1 MIHFN
6 HILDVRL
13 SCVKGRLMSNVV
25 LCQRFYS
32 VKCCLPSKFTFCQ
45 GLSQVMLDRLCQL
58 GQVMLVYVRLGQLD
72 QVSQVRLVR
81 LGQLGQLGWL
91 GYFSKVSQVRLVCLC
106 KVSQVRF
113 VWLRQICKVSQV
125 RFVRLG
131 QLSPRNYS
139 PQF

>member
-1 MIHFN
+1 MEGCLVLKVVFCQM
-6 HILDVRL
+6 
-13 SCVKGRLMSNVV
+13 SSYVKGFILSNVV
-25 LCQRFYS
+25 SPQSSLF
-32 VKCCLPSKFTFCQ
+32 VKVL
-45 GLSQVMLDRLCQL
+45 VRLCWL
-58 GQVMLVYVRLGQLD
+58 GYVIQFRLGYVMLVYVRLGQLD

-91 GYFSKVSQVRLVCLC
+91 GYFSKVSQVRLVWLG

-113 VWLRQICKVSQV
+113 VWLGQLCKVSQV

-131 QLSPRNYS
+131 QLGPRNYS